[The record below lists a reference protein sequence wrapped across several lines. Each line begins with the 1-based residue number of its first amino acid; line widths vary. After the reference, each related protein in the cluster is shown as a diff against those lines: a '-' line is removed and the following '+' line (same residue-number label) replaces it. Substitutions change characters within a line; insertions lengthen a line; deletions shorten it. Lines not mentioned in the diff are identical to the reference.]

1 MLRII
6 DLFFFEFVTEFS
18 SYFINIFVFV
28 AQLARELQAEE
39 GDDDLSPSAPSTPRV
54 VSSRTESSSAA
65 ALDAAIDDVL
75 ASAPRARSREES
87 GISATLAAVRNS
99 FLSTLAYPLCW
110 SLALL
115 TFLCT
120 YILCCVPMQGLS
132 AAEDITSG
140 GRAGGAREGAAGSA
154 VGETLSTEAQ
164 SGVTEEAAAV
174 VEDDAAAERR
184 EKRERLRR
192 LLAEQERAEV
202 RALCC

>member
-39 GDDDLSPSAPSTPRV
+39 GDDDLSPSASSTPRV
-54 VSSRTESSSAA
+54 VSSRAESSSAA

-99 FLSTLAYPLCW
+99 FLSTLASPLW

-154 VGETLSTEAQ
+154 VGETLSTDAQ
-164 SGVTEEAAAV
+164 SGVTDEAAV
-174 VEDDAAAERR
+174 IVEDDAAAERR